1 MEHHNR
7 LGPLLIVMGL
17 VIGWLQGAQAQTQ
30 SPDRL
35 LVAFNFTISPSW
47 FDPAETPA
55 QIIPFGIL
63 YALHDAMV
71 RPLPGERMA
80 PALAASWTESP
91 DGRVYE
97 FTLRQGLRFH
107 NGDPCTTEDVQYS
120 FARYKGAGAKELQA
134 KVQRIE
140 VVDPLTIRFHL
151 HEPWPDFMTF
161 YGTTAT
167 AAGIVVPKKYIEQV
181 GEDGFQKAPV
191 GLGPYKF
198 VSYTPGGELV
208 LEAYDNYW
216 RKVPNI
222 KHITLKGVPEG
233 TTRLAML
240 KTGEV
245 DMAFAL
251 EGQVA
256 EEVQRDPR
264 FTLVYTLHAS
274 GFWLEFPEQWDP
286 KSVWADKR
294 VRLAVNYAL
303 DRQAIN
309 EAACLGF
316 CPPAGV
322 IVPRVMEYA
331 LPAEPIPYNLQRA
344 KQLLAEAGYPNGF
357 DAGELTPI
365 PPFFMVGEAV
375 LNSLQAIGIRVRMRT
390 MERAAF
396 LTAWREKKIRGLSV
410 VLVGAA
416 GNAATR
422 VTTFVCSQGAFAYG
436 GYPDIDT
443 MCQQQAVE
451 RDRARR
457 EALLHRIQQLTIERV
472 MFAPIMDF
480 RALVGMGPRIAE
492 HALDTVPLHAFP
504 AWEDV
509 RLKGKS
515 AEVPSPSP
523 LPGSPAPSPS
533 PGRAAAAEAGAADM
547 RLKGKSAEV
556 PSPSPLPGSP
566 APSPSP
572 RRAATDEAGVA
583 DASGDQATLV
593 VLAGAVTPQRLQ
605 KKVSGYRNL
614 PNVIGFSV
622 QSTPQKTIQDL
633 AAAGGFFDPL
643 LSVTTVGE
651 LQKAGQSAG
660 VNIKVISAPGRRFH
674 SIVLTPRRLSNP
686 AAQALSSVF
695 QQMPN
700 PLARQQAQQ

>member
-7 LGPLLIVMGL
+7 IGLWLIVLGL
-17 VIGWLQGAQAQTQ
+17 VIGCQQGAHAQ
-30 SPDRL
+30 SPSPEK
-35 LVAFNFTISPSW
+35 LVVAMNFTVSPGW

-55 QIIPFGIL
+55 QIVPFSIL

-91 DGRVYE
+91 DGRMYE
-97 FTLRQGLRFH
+97 FRLRQGLKFH
-107 NGDPCTTEDVQYS
+107 NGAPCTAEDVEYS
-120 FARYKGAGAKELQA
+120 FTRYKGAGAKELQA
-134 KVQRIE
+134 KVQRVE

-151 HEPWPDFMTF
+151 REPWPDFMTF

-167 AAGIVVPKKYIEQV
+167 AAGIVVPKKYLEQV
-181 GEDGFQKAPV
+181 GEEGFQKAPV

-198 VSYTPGGELV
+198 VSYTPGGDLV
-208 LEAYDNYW
+208 LDAYEGYW

-222 KHITLKGVPEG
+222 KRLIIKGVPEG
-233 TTRLAML
+233 AMRLAML
-240 KTGEV
+240 KTG
-245 DMAFAL
+245 DADIAFAL
-251 EGQVA
+251 DGQVA

-264 FTLVYTLHAS
+264 FTLVYTLHPS

-286 KSVWADKR
+286 KSPWADKR

-303 DRQAIN
+303 DRQAMN

-331 LPAEPIPYNLQRA
+331 LPVEPLPYNPQKA

-357 DAGELTPI
+357 DAGEFTPI

-375 LNSLQAIGIRVRMRT
+375 LNSLQAIGIRAQMRT
-390 MERAAF
+390 MERAPF
-396 LTAWREKKIRGLSV
+396 LTAWRDKKLRGLFV
-410 VLVGAA
+410 VLVGAS

-443 MCQQQAVE
+443 LCQQQAVE

-480 RALVGMGPRIAE
+480 RTLVGLGPRIAE
-492 HALDTVPLHAFP
+492 HALDTIPMHAWP

-509 RLKGKS
+509 RLKGQS
-515 AEVPSPSP
+515 AEVASQSPRPVSSAPSAPPRRDAPQGQASP
-523 LPGSPAPSPS
+523 PEQGVSPAPSAPS
-533 PGRAAAAEAGAADM
+533 RPEAAEGA
-547 RLKGKSAEV
+547 R
-556 PSPSPLPGSP
+556 
-566 APSPSP
+566 
-572 RRAATDEAGVA
+572 VA
-583 DASGDQATLV
+583 DAAGGDATLV
-593 VLAGAVTPQRLQ
+593 VLDGAVTPQRLQ
-605 KKVSGYRNL
+605 KKVSGYRRI
-614 PNVIGFSV
+614 PKVFGFSV
-622 QSTPQKTIQDL
+622 QSAPQKTLQEL

-660 VNIKVISAPGRRFH
+660 LKIKIIRGRGRRFH
-674 SIVLTPRRLSNP
+674 NIVLTPRRLSDP
-686 AAQALSSVF
+686 TAQALSSVF
-695 QQMPN
+695 RQMPN